1 MTTTFD
7 ADRYKQQT
15 RRDWDLAADAWRD
28 AMDILEAGGRE
39 VSRTLVELAQVGPGD
54 RVLDVAAG
62 YGEPALTA
70 ARAVGADGEVVATD
84 LSAGMLEIARERAG
98 HAGLDNVELVEGDVE
113 TLELDEAA
121 FDAVLCRQGLQFL
134 TDLSGTLQRLHR
146 ALTPGGRLAAA
157 TWSGPSE
164 VDFARPVGAIA
175 ETLEWSL
182 PPPGR
187 PGLFA
192 LSDPAGLEDHLREA
206 GFDDVRSGTVDWPI
220 EVDSAETW
228 IEIVRGTARAI
239 TSRIDDHP
247 PPDRERAWSA
257 AVAALRPLE
266 RDGRLRLDNRAI
278 WVVGTR

>member
-146 ALTPGGRLAAA
+146 A
-157 TWSGPSE
+157 
-164 VDFARPVGAIA
+164 
-175 ETLEWSL
+175 
-182 PPPGR
+182 
-187 PGLFA
+187 
-192 LSDPAGLEDHLREA
+192 
-206 GFDDVRSGTVDWPI
+206 
-220 EVDSAETW
+220 
-228 IEIVRGTARAI
+228 
-239 TSRIDDHP
+239 
-247 PPDRERAWSA
+247 
-257 AVAALRPLE
+257 
-266 RDGRLRLDNRAI
+266 
-278 WVVGTR
+278 